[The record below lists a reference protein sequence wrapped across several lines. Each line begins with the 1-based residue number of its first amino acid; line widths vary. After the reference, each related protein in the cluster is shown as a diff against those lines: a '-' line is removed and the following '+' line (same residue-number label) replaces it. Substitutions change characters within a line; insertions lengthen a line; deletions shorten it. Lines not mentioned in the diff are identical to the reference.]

1 MNEELMKL
9 LSQGEVRIIF
19 RKKENNLIRN
29 LLATLNKDDI
39 PPEQYGTLS
48 KVIMN
53 MNSSSVVVVWD
64 MDALDWRSFYSE
76 TILDIFETEKKK
88 LDRE

>member
-39 PPEQYGTLS
+39 
-48 KVIMN
+48 MN

-64 MDALDWRSFYSE
+64 MEALDWRSFYSE